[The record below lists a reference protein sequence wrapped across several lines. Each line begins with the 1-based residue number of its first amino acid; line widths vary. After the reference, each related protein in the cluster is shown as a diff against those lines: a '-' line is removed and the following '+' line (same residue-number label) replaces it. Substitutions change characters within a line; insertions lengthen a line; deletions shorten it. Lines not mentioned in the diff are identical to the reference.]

1 MTFLVTGATG
11 KQGGSVARQLLAK
24 GHPVRALTRSTS
36 SAAAQ
41 ELARLGATLVTG
53 DMGDPASLQRA
64 ADGARA
70 IFSVSTSFEG
80 GVEAETIQGVNVAN
94 AAKAAKA
101 YLVYTSVANAD
112 KQTKIPHFDSKY
124 EVEKH
129 IRDIGISA
137 AILGPAYFMDNLL
150 TMGRRMLAQGRYAT
164 PLSPNR
170 VVQQI
175 STGDIGA
182 FAVLALENEARFAG
196 KRLDIASDELTG
208 AQSAEIM
215 ARILGEP
222 IAYQQTPMD
231 PTSERSI
238 MYAWLERVGYSAD
251 VAALRRDYPELHL
264 HTFEEW
270 AKAQDWKT
278 LIRS

>member
-1 MTFLVTGATG
+1 MTILVTGATG
-11 KQGGSVARQLLAK
+11 KQGGQVARQLLAK
-24 GHPVRALTRSTS
+24 GHAVRALTRSTS

-41 ELARLGATLVTG
+41 ELAKLGATLVAG
-53 DMGDPASLQRA
+53 DMGDPASLVKA

-80 GVEAETIQGVNVAN
+80 GVEAETQQGVNVAN

-175 STGDIGA
+175 STEDIGA

-208 AQSAEIM
+208 EQSAEILS
-215 ARILGEP
+215 RILGKP

-251 VAALRRDYPELHL
+251 LPSLRRDCPEVHL

-270 AKAQDWKT
+270 AKAQT
-278 LIRS
+278 LQ

>member
-1 MTFLVTGATG
+1 MTSPQAFLVTGATG
-11 KQGGSVARQLLAK
+11 KQGGSVARQLLAN
-24 GHPVRALTRSTS
+24 GHAVRALTRSAS
-36 SAAAQ
+36 SPAAQ
-41 ELARLGATLVTG
+41 ELAKLGATLVTG
-53 DMGDPASLQRA
+53 DMGDPASLARA

-80 GVEAETIQGVNVAN
+80 GVEAEVAQGVNVAN

-129 IRDIGISA
+129 IRDIGIPA
-137 AILGPAYFMDNLL
+137 AIIGPAYFMDNLL
-150 TMGRRMLAQGRYAT
+150 TMGRRTLAQGRYAT

-175 STGDIGA
+175 STEDIGA

-196 KRLDIASDELTG
+196 KRLDIAADELTG
-208 AQSAEIM
+208 VQAAEILS
-215 ARILGEP
+215 RVLGKP
-222 IAYQQTPMD
+222 IAYEKTPTD

-238 MYAWLERVGYSAD
+238 MWDWLERVGYSAD
-251 VAALRRDYPELHL
+251 IPALRRDYPEITLHG
-264 HTFEEW
+264 FETW
-270 AKAQDWKT
+270 ARGQN
-278 LIRS
+278 LQ